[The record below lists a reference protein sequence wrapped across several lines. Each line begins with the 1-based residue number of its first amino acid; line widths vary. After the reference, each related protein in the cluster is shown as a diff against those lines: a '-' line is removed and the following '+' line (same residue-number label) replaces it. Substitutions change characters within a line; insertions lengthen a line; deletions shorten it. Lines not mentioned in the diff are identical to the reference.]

1 MGLYTNVFIIGL
13 IIEIGKVIGLVFSD
27 QTNNVINIQF
37 MFY

>member
-13 IIEIGKVIGLVFSD
+13 IIEIGKVISLVFSD
-27 QTNNVINIQF
+27 QTNNVINIEF